1 MGEKNYATKPAFS
14 PGLNKDDALLLTHPS
29 EILWHYLQPWGNV
42 HVSKHKQKQ
51 VDDASCTNI
60 IHVNY

>member
-29 EILWHYLQPWGNV
+29 EIL
-42 HVSKHKQKQ
+42 
-51 VDDASCTNI
+51 
-60 IHVNY
+60 